1 MKKTIEVTEMLDW
14 ANEMLARTDVYA
26 DSKFKAGICTAIES
40 ILTKTG
46 NYKGFG
52 FLNNEDS
59 ETGTLGYYSRVY
71 YTNHKL
77 LK

>member
-1 MKKTIEVTEMLDW
+1 MRKTIEVTEMLDW

-77 LK
+77 IK

>member
-1 MKKTIEVTEMLDW
+1 MRKTIEVTEMLDW
-14 ANEMLARTDVYA
+14 ANEHLSRTDVYA
-26 DSKFKAGICTAIES
+26 DSKFKAGISTAIEN
-40 ILTKTG
+40 ILMKTG

-52 FLNNEDS
+52 FINNEDS

>member
-1 MKKTIEVTEMLDW
+1 MRKTIEVTEMLEW

-26 DSKFKAGICTAIES
+26 DSKFKAGISTTIES
-40 ILTKTG
+40 ILMKTG

>member
-1 MKKTIEVTEMLDW
+1 MRKTIEVTEMLDW

-26 DSKFKAGICTAIES
+26 DSKFKAGICTTIER
-40 ILTKTG
+40 ILFNSG
-46 NYKGFG
+46 NYKGFS

-59 ETGTLGYYSRVY
+59 ESGTLGYYSRVY

>member
-1 MKKTIEVTEMLDW
+1 MKKTIEVIEMLNW

-26 DSKFKAGICTAIES
+26 DAKFKAGIATTIES
-40 ILTKTG
+40 ILTKTR

-59 ETGTLGYYSRVY
+59 ETGTLGYYTRVY

-77 LK
+77 I

>member
-1 MKKTIEVTEMLDW
+1 MRKTIEVTEMLDW

-26 DSKFKAGICTAIES
+26 DSKFKAGIATTIES

>member
-1 MKKTIEVTEMLDW
+1 MRKTIEVTEMLDW

-26 DSKFKAGICTAIES
+26 DSKFKAGISTAIES

-59 ETGTLGYYSRVY
+59 ETGTIGYYSRVY

>member
-1 MKKTIEVTEMLDW
+1 MKKTIKVTEMLDW
-14 ANEMLARTDVYA
+14 ANEMLARKDEYA
-26 DSKFKAGICTAIES
+26 DAKFKSGICTTIER
-40 ILTKTG
+40 ILFNSD
-46 NYKGFG
+46 NYKGYG

-59 ETGTLGYYSRVY
+59 ECGTLGYYSRVY

>member
-1 MKKTIEVTEMLDW
+1 MRKTIEVTEMLDW

>member
-1 MKKTIEVTEMLDW
+1 MRKTIEVTEMLDW

-26 DSKFKAGICTAIES
+26 DSKFKAGIATTIES

-52 FLNNEDS
+52 FLNNENS

>member
-26 DSKFKAGICTAIES
+26 DSKFKAGIATTIES

>member
-1 MKKTIEVTEMLDW
+1 MLDW
-14 ANEMLARTDVYA
+14 ANGMLARTDVYA
-26 DSKFKAGICTAIES
+26 DSKFKAGISTAIES
-40 ILTKTG
+40 ILMKTG

>member
-1 MKKTIEVTEMLDW
+1 MKKTIEVIEMLNW

-26 DSKFKAGICTAIES
+26 DAKFKAGIATTIES

-59 ETGTLGYYSRVY
+59 ETGTLGYYTRVY

-77 LK
+77 I

>member
-1 MKKTIEVTEMLDW
+1 MRKTIEVTEMLDW

-26 DSKFKAGICTAIES
+26 DSKFKAGISTAIES
-40 ILTKTG
+40 ILMKTG

-59 ETGTLGYYSRVY
+59 ETGTIGYYSRVY

>member
-1 MKKTIEVTEMLDW
+1 MRKTIEVTEMLDW

-26 DSKFKAGICTAIES
+26 DSKFKAGICTAMES

-59 ETGTLGYYSRVY
+59 ETGTIGYYSRVY

>member
-1 MKKTIEVTEMLDW
+1 MKKTIEVTEMLNW
-14 ANEMLARTDVYA
+14 ANGQLSRSDEYA
-26 DSKFKAGICTAIES
+26 DAKFKAGICTAIEN
-40 ILTKTG
+40 ILMKTG

-52 FLNNEDS
+52 FRNNEDS

-71 YTNHKL
+71 YTNLKL

>member
-1 MKKTIEVTEMLDW
+1 MRKTIEVTEMLDW

-26 DSKFKAGICTAIES
+26 DSKFKAGISTTIES
-40 ILTKTG
+40 ILMKTG

-52 FLNNEDS
+52 FINNEDS

>member
-1 MKKTIEVTEMLDW
+1 MRKTIEVTEMLDW
-14 ANEMLARTDVYA
+14 ANGMLARTDVYA
-26 DSKFKAGICTAIES
+26 DAKFKAGICTAIEN
-40 ILTKTG
+40 ILMKTG

>member
-26 DSKFKAGICTAIES
+26 DSKFKAGIATTIES

-59 ETGTLGYYSRVY
+59 ECGTLGYYSRVY

>member
-1 MKKTIEVTEMLDW
+1 MRKTIEVTEMLDW

-26 DSKFKAGICTAIES
+26 DSKFKAGISTTIES
-40 ILTKTG
+40 ILMKTG

>member
-1 MKKTIEVTEMLDW
+1 MRKTIEVTEMLDW

-40 ILTKTG
+40 ILMKTG

-77 LK
+77 IK

>member
-1 MKKTIEVTEMLDW
+1 MKKTIEVIEMLNW

-26 DSKFKAGICTAIES
+26 DAKFKAGISTTIES

-59 ETGTLGYYSRVY
+59 ETGTLGYYTRVY

-77 LK
+77 I

>member
-1 MKKTIEVTEMLDW
+1 MLDW
-14 ANEMLARTDVYA
+14 ANEMLARTDLYA
-26 DSKFKAGICTAIES
+26 DCKFKAGIATTIES

>member
-1 MKKTIEVTEMLDW
+1 MRKTIEVTEMLDW

-59 ETGTLGYYSRVY
+59 ETGTIGYYSRVY